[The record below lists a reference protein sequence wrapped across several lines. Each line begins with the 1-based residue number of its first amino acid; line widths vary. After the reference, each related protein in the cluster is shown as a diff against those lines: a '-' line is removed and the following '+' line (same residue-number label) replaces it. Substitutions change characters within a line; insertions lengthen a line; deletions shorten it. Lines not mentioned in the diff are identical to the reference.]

1 LQQGIDGSKIAAFYR
16 KHAGLEILGPVEDTS
31 SQKIALPCLPGMQR
45 TGPGGSVNVAV
56 ASSWADDKKRQAD
69 VLIAIRKSKR
79 KQIVGGCWRS
89 EKRTFNSDTA
99 DASRGK
105 RERA

>member
-1 LQQGIDGSKIAAFYR
+1 
-16 KHAGLEILGPVEDTS
+16 
-31 SQKIALPCLPGMQR
+31 MQR
-45 TGPGGSVNVAV
+45 TGPGRGVNVVV

-69 VLIAIRKSKR
+69 VLIAIRQSKR
-79 KQIVGGCWRS
+79 KHVVDGCWRS
-89 EKRTFNSDTA
+89 EKRTFNSDTE